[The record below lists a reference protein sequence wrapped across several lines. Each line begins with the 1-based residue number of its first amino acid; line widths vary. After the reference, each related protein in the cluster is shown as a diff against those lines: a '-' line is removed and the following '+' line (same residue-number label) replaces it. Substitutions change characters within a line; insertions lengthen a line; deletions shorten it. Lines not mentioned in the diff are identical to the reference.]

1 MKHLLKEGNFKEVDG
16 KKVLEFNSNDASAD
30 IHFDKSLYEISSTLR
45 MYDFEKLTDT
55 EYYYIFK
62 KYGKEGKMDSN
73 LVQTSLRKI
82 LQGNLEDVVNC
93 NTSLVIPDKTIEND
107 IFWDVNNNIIIV
119 KGKENLRLMCLEL
132 AWIGYEKIGI
142 KNRTTG
148 LEQELILSQ
157 NIPLITRTKVK

>member
-1 MKHLLKEGNFKEVDG
+1 M
-16 KKVLEFNSNDASAD
+16 
-30 IHFDKSLYEISSTLR
+30 
-45 MYDFEKLTDT
+45 
-55 EYYYIFK
+55 
-62 KYGKEGKMDSN
+62 
-73 LVQTSLRKI
+73 
-82 LQGNLEDVVNC
+82 QGNLEDVVNC